1 MYFVAP
7 ALFPVL
13 MRRPWN
19 NDVTGL
25 LSVNNLEDFLQLIHQ
40 IKNSIAGIT
49 NELHTPAVIALVGPS
64 GSGKTEWMSKILE
77 HKNFAHPV
85 TYTTHADNSISHK
98 YISQNEFDQMNFIES
113 TMYGG
118 YGYGTKEA
126 ETITLV
132 SAAEKVSKM
141 EQFYT
146 FIISST
152 VVKAERTVWIIL
164 QPYAI
169 SVMLDYAN
177 A

>member
-1 MYFVAP
+1 
-7 ALFPVL
+7 
-13 MRRPWN
+13 
-19 NDVTGL
+19 
-25 LSVNNLEDFLQLIHQ
+25 
-40 IKNSIAGIT
+40 
-49 NELHTPAVIALVGPS
+49 
-64 GSGKTEWMSKILE
+64 
-77 HKNFAHPV
+77 
-85 TYTTHADNSISHK
+85 
-98 YISQNEFDQMNFIES
+98 MNFIES